1 MENYNINL
9 EKTKKELKEM
19 NKQYN
24 IISNTRLCI
33 GIIGLVSMVLSIVN
47 HNMICFYIFI
57 CACILF
63 VILIIKHNKIRDNR
77 EFLIGKC
84 DVLTKRIDRL
94 GHKWGSFKNN
104 GEEFLTESSY
114 VEKDLDIFGKDSLFQ
129 FLCVAN
135 TKDGKEQ
142 LAKFL
147 TENNPNFD
155 NLRERQK
162 AVLELLEKKDLSMK
176 LETYSM
182 MIGNAEENKNNDW
195 YDNFLKY
202 ITSMTKLFSKMI
214 GTLSILLPIIT
225 ITAGFLSLKL
235 RINIGVL
242 PFIVFIQLCISYY
255 VSYKNKDVLN
265 KVYSFC
271 RHIDTYF
278 NILDQIENNKF
289 DSIYL
294 KKLQSNLSINQKA
307 THGIAKLS
315 SLNEYFKIQKNPYVH
330 ILLQGLFM
338 YDIHC
343 IRMLERWKKTYGES
357 MSLWFHVTGEIEALL
372 SLSMIG
378 LNGDVA
384 YPIFRKEDQ
393 PLLKGEELIHPLIAS
408 DKVVANSI
416 DLRGETGIITGSNM
430 SGKTTFLRTLGINVV
445 LAYAGAPVRAKS
457 LELSEMKLF
466 TSMRVVDDV
475 SKGISTFYAEVWRI
489 KEMAEYSKKKI
500 PMLIL
505 IDEIFKG
512 TNSADRIVG
521 AKEVIKKL
529 GKAHTILLVSTHDFE
544 LCDLIEEKN
553 INGKNYHFEEY
564 YQENQI
570 NFDYKIKN
578 GRCLTTNA
586 KYILKMAGLI

>member
-63 VILIIKHNKIRDNR
+63 VILIIEHNKISDNR

-84 DVLTKRIDRL
+84 DVLKKRIDRL
-94 GHKWGSFKNN
+94 GHKWGGFKNN

-147 TENNPNFD
+147 TEKNPNFD
-155 NLRERQK
+155 NLRKRQK
-162 AVLELLEKKDLSMK
+162 AILELLEKKDLSMK

-202 ITSMTKLFSKMI
+202 ITSKTKLFSKMI

-225 ITAGFLSLKL
+225 IIAGFLSLKL
-235 RINIGVL
+235 RINIGIL
-242 PFIVFIQLCISYY
+242 SFIVFIQLCISYY

-357 MSLWFHVTGEIEALL
+357 MSLWFHVIGEIEALL

-544 LCDLIEEKN
+544 LCDLVEEKN